1 MEKARKRWGIKSC
14 YIHKDPLIQI
24 LLYKPLSFESGKYMH
39 SIKGEN
45 EFIEVLFQDAQ
56 SYTAEKL

>member
-1 MEKARKRWGIKSC
+1 MGNKNSC
-14 YIHKDPLIQI
+14 YIHKHPLIQI
-24 LLYKPLSFESGKYMH
+24 LLHKPSSFGSGKYMH
-39 SIKGEN
+39 SIKEEN